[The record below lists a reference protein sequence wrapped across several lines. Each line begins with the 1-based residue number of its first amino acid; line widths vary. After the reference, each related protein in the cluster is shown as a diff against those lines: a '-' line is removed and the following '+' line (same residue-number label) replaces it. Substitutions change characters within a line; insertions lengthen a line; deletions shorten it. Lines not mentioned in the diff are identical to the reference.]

1 MITVTVQETS
11 DDSNV
16 EWASTK
22 KYILLSLIMIICLM
36 PLVIMVLD
44 ASGYAGTIDD
54 TQLGFNAE
62 IIKYYFSLMS
72 QEGMALFA
80 LGNLLD
86 YAFILAYGIGFYHST
101 RYLSRNYATG
111 GIPKKIGFAFTWIGV
126 SAAIFDSIENAHLFL
141 MLANPTGFPSWLAVA
156 HSLFASIKF
165 MMMYATFGWLVLSI
179 ILNWT
184 LFRFKHM

>member
-1 MITVTVQETS
+1 MTTVTIQETS

-16 EWASTK
+16 EWASAK

-36 PLVIMVLD
+36 PLVLTILE

-72 QEGMALFA
+72 QEGMTLFM
-80 LGNLLD
+80 LGNLMD
-86 YAFILAYGIGFYHST
+86 YVFILAYGIGFYHSA
-101 RYLSRNYATG
+101 RYLSRNYEDG

-126 SAAIFDSIENAHLFL
+126 SAAICDSIENAFLFL
-141 MLANPTGFPSWLAVA
+141 MLADPMGFPSWLAIA

-184 LFRFKHM
+184 LFRS